1 MKIWFQVYLFGARVT
16 FWDNVSSL
24 KQQTLATKYLYRP
37 LVAESSIGH
46 NPALN
51 TLTEAASKRHH
62 GATSQELIVLI
73 S

>member
-24 KQQTLATKYLYRP
+24 KQQTLAAMYLYRP
-37 LVAESSIGH
+37 LVAGGSIGH

-51 TLTEAASKRHH
+51 T
-62 GATSQELIVLI
+62 
-73 S
+73 